1 MEGSEIRA
9 IRRLLGLNQAQ
20 FGQLMGVHAI
30 TVSKW
35 ESGITAPT
43 AYQEGFLSQYR
54 VAAKEK
60 EVCNALKGVLIAAGV
75 IAAVIL
81 LLTAA
86 TRKK

>member
-1 MEGSEIRA
+1 MTGSEIRS
-9 IRRLLGLNQAQ
+9 IRLLLGLNQAQ

-35 ESGITAPT
+35 ESEITAPT
-43 AYQEGFLSQYR
+43 AYQEAFLSQYR

-60 EVCNALKGVLIAAGV
+60 QVRDDLKGVLIAAGV

-86 TRKK
+86 RRK